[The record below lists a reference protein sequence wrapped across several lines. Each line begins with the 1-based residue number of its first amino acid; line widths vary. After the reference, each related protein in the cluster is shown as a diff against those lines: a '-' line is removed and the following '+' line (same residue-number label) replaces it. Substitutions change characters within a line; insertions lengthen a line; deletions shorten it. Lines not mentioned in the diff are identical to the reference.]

1 MKIDSSKV
9 YSIPLISGPIFEKD
23 KPIPYPDVRG
33 LVVQYETTKE
43 AIAALLPDCYQPGA
57 EPLVT
62 VLFGYNNGLSFLAG
76 GEYRI
81 ATVQVAAR
89 FDGEED
95 HVEGDFILIMFENRT
110 LPIIGGREHLGVP
123 KLFSDISA
131 IKQLPD
137 GRLRCDAS
145 LWGHLLFSIE
155 TVGLKKKNALIRMF
169 ANRQF
174 SERPWL
180 GYKFIDRLDGPPDVD
195 YPTITRNDVEV
206 DELWLGKS
214 AKISFGTASEED
226 ISHVARVVEALKTL
240 PIVRVNRTILYR
252 GSALLRYDQSR
263 QLR

>member
-1 MKIDSSKV
+1 
-9 YSIPLISGPIFEKD
+9 
-23 KPIPYPDVRG
+23 
-33 LVVQYETTKE
+33 
-43 AIAALLPDCYQPGA
+43 
-57 EPLVT
+57 
-62 VLFGYNNGLSFLAG
+62 
-76 GEYRI
+76 
-81 ATVQVAAR
+81 
-89 FDGEED
+89 
-95 HVEGDFILIMFENRT
+95 
-110 LPIIGGREHLGVP
+110 
-123 KLFSDISA
+123 
-131 IKQLPD
+131 
-137 GRLRCDAS
+137 
-145 LWGHLLFSIE
+145 
-155 TVGLKKKNALIRMF
+155 MF

-214 AKISFGTASEED
+214 AKINFGTASEED